1 MLSILLYLV
10 FIIAYSLP
18 YNFKKIHYSND
29 YAMVSNIYFKE
40 KSQSLELS
48 RTRIKIN
55 RCNKYL
61 LQHITPY
68 KQTQYNR
75 IRNFKLNSQSL
86 AKYIHILK
94 NSGSIRVI
102 NKYTI
107 LYAKYKHTIFDINI
121 YPIINQ
127 INIKEYKKL
136 KICPKFLK
144 SLFKYQLGLPR
155 NHLLI
160 NYIIHK
166 IYTWYLLRGY
176 KWSSINMKVIPQVNK
191 LDFTINEGIIYSIHI
206 ECKTRQIKKKQNLHQ
221 LNDFIVKNLTIL
233 PQQILN
239 LHKLESGISFLK
251 KERIIKN
258 CTYNVITLPEGLIIY
273 IKYSLYNN
281 HIRYIYNQDSINV
294 WQKNSF
300 IFLTY
305 IKEALQ
311 SKYSKNLLK
320 KFVVFRSYILEF
332 KHYWNFINNLQV
344 QLNQSTTST
353 IINIKLSFLQV
364 ISDYINIYLSYTYHI
379 IYYYKFTYNYN
390 YIQIL
395 NSNFS
400 LEETSNLRII
410 TNSLKITLQYNL
422 EKNQL
427 STIQKLAIQYEEKHL
442 ISIYNY
448 SYNNIKVNNNHSS
461 YNTSKSKNS
470 KELYLLLLLKYIPF
484 QYSDTTKYLAIYL
497 HVLFYDNIITNRW
510 MNYIINLYPYITCT
524 YSQVFNILSI
534 LPWLHKNT
542 IQITGKINIFDITK
556 KLISIKLLHN
566 HNKDEY
572 THKKSTYNSKLINTA
587 NCLFN
592 IKYKIYLTQY
602 IAIYL
607 LINHIK
613 SISYQIVYLPDIYL
627 SKLIYQNHN
636 QAGIGIN
643 LHTPFK
649 EKAIIF
655 IEYFTNDRC
664 ENIIYIGTNFS

>member
-18 YNFKKIHYSND
+18 YNLKKIHCSND

-40 KSQSLELS
+40 KSQSLELN
-48 RTRIKIN
+48 RTQIKIN

-61 LQHITPY
+61 LQHITAY

-75 IRNFKLNSQSL
+75 IKNFKLNNKSL
-86 AKYIHILK
+86 EKYIHILK

-155 NHLLI
+155 NYLLI
-160 NYIIHK
+160 NYIIHR

-176 KWSSINMKVIPQVNK
+176 KWSSINMQVIPQVNK
-191 LDFTINEGIIYSIHI
+191 LDFIINEGTIYSVHI
-206 ECKTRQIKKKQNLHQ
+206 ECKTKQIKKKQNLYQ
-221 LNDFIVKNLTIL
+221 LNDLIVKNLTLL

-258 CTYNVITLPEGLIIY
+258 FTYNVIPLPEGLIIY

-281 HIRYIYNQDSINV
+281 QIRYIYNQDSINV
-294 WQKNSF
+294 WKKNSF

-305 IKEALQ
+305 IKEAFQ
-311 SKYSKNLLK
+311 STYSKNLLN
-320 KFVVFRSYILEF
+320 KFVVFKSYILEF
-332 KHYWNFINNLQV
+332 KHHWNFIKNLQL
-344 QLNQSTTST
+344 QLNKST
-353 IINIKLSFLQV
+353 ISTKINIKLSFLQV
-364 ISDYINIYLSYTYHI
+364 ISDYINIYFSYTYYI
-379 IYYYKFTYNYN
+379 IYYYKFTYSYN

-400 LEETSNLRII
+400 LEETSNLRIT
-410 TNSLKITLQYNL
+410 TNNLKITLQYNL
-422 EKNQL
+422 ENQL
-427 STIQKLAIQYEEKHL
+427 STIQKLAIQHQEKHF

-448 SYNNIKVNNNHSS
+448 SYKNIKVNNNHSS
-461 YNTSKSKNS
+461 CNISKLKNS

-484 QYSDTTKYLAIYL
+484 PYSDTKKYLAIYL
-497 HVLFYDNIITNRW
+497 NVLFYDNIITSRW

-524 YSQVFNILSI
+524 YSQVFNIISI
-534 LPWLHKNT
+534 LPWLYKNT

-556 KLISIKLLHN
+556 RLIYIKSS

-592 IKYKIYLTQY
+592 IKYKIYPTQY
-602 IAIYL
+602 MAIYL

-613 SISYQIVYLPDIYL
+613 SISYQILYLPDIYL

-636 QAGIGIN
+636 QVGIGIN
-643 LHTPFK
+643 LYNPFK
-649 EKAIIF
+649 EKPIIF
-655 IEYFTNDRC
+655 IEYFTNDRY
-664 ENIIYIGTNFS
+664 ENMIYIGTNFS